1 MSEPTGKNKTQIKQD
16 SDLKGTLASVL
27 LLGIFLIVIWVS
39 IYFLFTGRLG

>member
-1 MSEPTGKNKTQIKQD
+1 MPKPTGKDKNQIKQD

-27 LLGIFLIVIWVS
+27 LLGIFLIVIWIS